1 MSENLERMPEDW
13 ENALVLAAHPD
24 DVEFG
29 SAGAVAVWTRK
40 GHAVSYLLATRG
52 EAGIDGVPP
61 ADAALVREAEQHE
74 AADRVGVRDVEFL
87 DHPDGSVR
95 ADDRLR
101 ADLVAALRRR
111 RPQLVVVFNHH
122 ERTGTGRWNAPD
134 HREFGRCALDAVADA
149 GNRWILPEA
158 GAPWSV
164 KYLAV
169 ANSPAPTHAVDISTG
184 LDAAVASLEAH
195 KTYLEGLGYTREAVR
210 PAVAGQ
216 AQATGARFGGVPAV
230 AFELI
235 PC

>member
-1 MSENLERMPEDW
+1 MTENLESMPEDW
-13 ENALVLAAHPD
+13 ESALVLAAHPD

-52 EAGIDGVPP
+52 EAGIDSMPP
-61 ADAALVREAEQHE
+61 ARAAGVREAEQRQ
-74 AADRVGVRDVEFL
+74 AAARVGVSEVEFL
-87 DHPDGSVR
+87 DHPDGAVR
-95 ADDRLR
+95 AGEALR
-101 ADLVAALRRR
+101 SDLVAAIRRV

-134 HREFGRCALDAVADA
+134 HREFGRCALDAVMDA

-158 GAPWSV
+158 GEPWSV
-164 KYLAV
+164 KHLAV
-169 ANSPAPTHAVDISTG
+169 ANSPQPTHALDISTG

-195 KTYLEGLGYTREAVR
+195 ETYLGSLGYTREAVR
-210 PAVAGQ
+210 PAVSGQ